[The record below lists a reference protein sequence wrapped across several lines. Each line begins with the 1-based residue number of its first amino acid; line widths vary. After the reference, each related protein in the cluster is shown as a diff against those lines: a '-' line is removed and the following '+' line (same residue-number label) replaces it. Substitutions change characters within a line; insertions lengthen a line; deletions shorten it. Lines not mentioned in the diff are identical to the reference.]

1 MSEHSLPPLAED
13 VPGAAIGLRQT
24 LQTAAAVA
32 GLQDYP
38 RGCLYVVATP
48 IGNLA
53 DISLRALHALA
64 LADVIGCEDTRT
76 SGAFLRHFGLEKPL
90 LALHEHNERAG
101 AQQVCA
107 RLAAGERVAYISDA
121 GTPAVSDPG
130 AVLVQVVAAAGH
142 RVMPL
147 PGASSAIT
155 ALSVAGDTAARGF
168 AFAGFLSSKAQER
181 ATELARLK
189 EARESTV
196 IFEAPHRIE
205 ALAGA
210 IGVVLGG
217 GDAPRLVTVCRE
229 LTKQFEQVVTL
240 PVGDLAGLARGRR
253 QPSPRRVRAGAARG
267 ACAGRVG
274 RRAAGGRRAH
284 AARAAARAAAEA
296 GVCHRGRT
304 VRIAAQA
311 ALRAGAGLARG
322 RAGRGRRATRIKRG
336 ARIEP
341 RLAGTPGEGDPT
353 GADAFAA
360 TSASGRLEPV
370 RLPPTRSSR
379 RGSTPLPRWVRSP
392 QADRA
397 APPQPSLFRSPP

>member
-1 MSEHSLPPLAED
+1 MSDHSLTS
-13 VPGAAIGLRQT
+13 PGEPVANVGLRQT

-32 GLQDYP
+32 GLQDFP

-76 SGAFLRHFGLEKPL
+76 SSAFLRHFGLEKPL

-101 AQQVCA
+101 AAQVCA

-155 ALSVAGDTAARGF
+155 ALSVAGDTGADGF
-168 AFAGFLSSKAQER
+168 AFAGFLSSKALER
-181 ATELARLK
+181 ASELARL
-189 EARESTV
+189 ADVRQSTV

-205 ALAGA
+205 ALAAA
-210 IGVVLGG
+210 IVEVLGSGVV
-217 GDAPRLVTVCRE
+217 PRLLTVCRE

-240 PVGDLAGLARGRR
+240 PAGEFAAWLAADANHRRGEF
-253 QPSPRRVRAGAARG
+253 VL
-267 ACAGRVG
+267 VL
-274 RRAAGGRRAH
+274 H
-284 AARAAARAAAEA
+284 AAP
-296 GVCHRGRT
+296 
-304 VRIAAQA
+304 AQA
-311 ALRAGAGLARG
+311 AREDAL
-322 RAGRGRRATRIKRG
+322 
-336 ARIEP
+336 P
-341 RLAGTPGEGDPT
+341 
-353 GADAFAA
+353 ADAERTLRVLLRELPLKQAA
-360 TSASGRLEPV
+360 AIAAELCG
-370 RLPPTRSSR
+370 
-379 RGSTPLPRWVRSP
+379 LPRKRLYA
-392 QADRA
+392 QALAWRA
-397 APPQPSLFRSPP
+397 DAPEPEDGDD

>member
-1 MSEHSLPPLAED
+1 VSDHSLTS
-13 VPGAAIGLRQT
+13 PGEPVANVGLRQT

-32 GLQDYP
+32 GLQDFP

-76 SGAFLRHFGLEKPL
+76 SSAFLRHFGLEKPL

-101 AQQVCA
+101 AAQVCA

-155 ALSVAGDTAARGF
+155 ALSVAGDTGADGF
-168 AFAGFLSSKAQER
+168 AFAGFLSSKALER
-181 ATELARLK
+181 ASELARL
-189 EARESTV
+189 ADVRQSTV

-205 ALAGA
+205 ALAAA
-210 IGVVLGG
+210 IVEVLGSGVV
-217 GDAPRLVTVCRE
+217 PRLLTVCRE

-240 PVGDLAGLARGRR
+240 PAGEFAAWLAADANHRRGEF
-253 QPSPRRVRAGAARG
+253 VL
-267 ACAGRVG
+267 VL
-274 RRAAGGRRAH
+274 H
-284 AARAAARAAAEA
+284 AAP
-296 GVCHRGRT
+296 
-304 VRIAAQA
+304 AQA
-311 ALRAGAGLARG
+311 AREDAL
-322 RAGRGRRATRIKRG
+322 
-336 ARIEP
+336 P
-341 RLAGTPGEGDPT
+341 
-353 GADAFAA
+353 ADAERTLRVLLRELPLKQAA
-360 TSASGRLEPV
+360 AIAAELCG
-370 RLPPTRSSR
+370 
-379 RGSTPLPRWVRSP
+379 LPRKRLYA
-392 QADRA
+392 QALAWRVD
-397 APPQPSLFRSPP
+397 APEPEDGED

>member
-1 MSEHSLPPLAED
+1 MSDHSLPASGED
-13 VPGAAIGLRQT
+13 APVAAVGLRQT

-32 GLQDYP
+32 GQQDYP

-90 LALHEHNERAG
+90 LALHEHNERSG
-101 AQQVCA
+101 AAQVCA

-130 AVLVQVVAAAGH
+130 AVLVQVVAAAGY

-147 PGASSAIT
+147 PGASSAIA

-181 ATELARLK
+181 ATELGRLK
-189 EARESTV
+189 DARQSTV

-205 ALAGA
+205 ALAAA
-210 IGVVLGG
+210 IGEALGG
-217 GDAPRLVTVCRE
+217 GDTPRRVTVCRE

-240 PVGDLAGLARGRR
+240 ATGDFATWLAADPNHRRGEF
-253 QPSPRRVRAGAARG
+253 VL
-267 ACAGRVG
+267 VL
-274 RRAAGGRRAH
+274 H
-284 AARAAARAAAEA
+284 AAPAQAVPDDALPADVERTLRVLLRELPLKQAAAIAAELS
-296 GVCHRGRT
+296 GLPRKRLY
-304 VRIAAQA
+304 AQA
-311 ALRAGAGLARG
+311 LAWRADA
-322 RAGRGRRATRIKRG
+322 
-336 ARIEP
+336 P
-341 RLAGTPGEGDPT
+341 EGD
-353 GADAFAA
+353 DDVD
-360 TSASGRLEPV
+360 E
-370 RLPPTRSSR
+370 
-379 RGSTPLPRWVRSP
+379 
-392 QADRA
+392 QE
-397 APPQPSLFRSPP
+397 